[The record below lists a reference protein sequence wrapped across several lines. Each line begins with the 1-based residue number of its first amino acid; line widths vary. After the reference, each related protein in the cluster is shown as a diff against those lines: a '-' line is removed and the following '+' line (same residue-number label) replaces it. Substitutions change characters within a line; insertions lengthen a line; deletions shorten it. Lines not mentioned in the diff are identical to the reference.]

1 MSDGFLRHPL
11 LENVGVEHGFG
22 TKEGVEA
29 AGVARPRQVHGS
41 AVARMDSAG
50 KLQPEEADAV
60 FSNRPGVRVGV
71 VTADCVPVL
80 AARTDG
86 GGVVA
91 IHAGWRGLAAGVVSQ
106 GIRALAGDEAQR
118 ACTRAVIGPAIGRCC
133 YEVDRPVLDAM
144 RLRFGG
150 DLDAAL
156 SPSRSGH
163 ARLDLSWLVLCE
175 LQREGLAREHL
186 GRLADACTY
195 CDSRRFYS
203 FRRSGP
209 RAGRLLHFIQVSKS
223 SEA

>member
-1 MSDGFLRHPL
+1 VSDGFLRHPL
-11 LENVGVEHGFG
+11 LVSVGVRHGFG
-22 TKEGVEA
+22 TKEGVET
-29 AGVARPRQVHGS
+29 AGVVRPRQVHGC

-50 KLQPEEADAV
+50 ELQPEEADAV
-60 FSNRPGVRVGV
+60 FSDRPGVRVGV

-106 GIRALAGDEAQR
+106 GIRALAGDESQR
-118 ACTRAVIGPAIGRCC
+118 ACTRAVIGPAIGGCC
-133 YEVDRPVLDAM
+133 YEVDRPVLDAL
-144 RLRFGG
+144 RLRFGE

-156 SPSRSGH
+156 SPARSGH

-175 LQREGLAREHL
+175 LRREGLAREQL
-186 GRLADACTY
+186 GQVADACTY
-195 CDSRRFYS
+195 CDSHRFHS

-209 RAGRLLHFIQVSKS
+209 RAGRLLHFIQVSKGG
-223 SEA
+223 EA